1 MNSLDKLSKSF
12 ELTQNKGIFPYY
24 LKDINYKGPMIYLI
38 SLKLVVLRDK
48 ERYQTEKD
56 NWVRL
61 L

>member
-1 MNSLDKLSKSF
+1 LNSLDKLSKSF